1 MGRPASKVAR
11 VQVTGPLAPFAP
23 KVKAKLR
30 ESGYT
35 PLTAV
40 NVMRLM
46 AHLSRWLAANALGV
60 ADLTGEQVDRHV
72 AERRAAGRTSA
83 RSPRSLAPI
92 LAVLAEA
99 GAVGPASVVVSA
111 ASGQEAL
118 LAGFERRLLCE
129 RALAASTAAAYVT
142 RARAHCVPRG
152 SKPRDAALARRVA
165 RRGSPAP

>member
-46 AHLSRWLAANALGV
+46 AHLSRWLDANALGV
-60 ADLTGEQVDRHV
+60 AGLTGEQVDWYV
-72 AERRAAGRTSA
+72 AERRAAGRTSSL
-83 RSPRSLAPI
+83 SPRSMAPI
-92 LAVLAEA
+92 LAVLAGA
-99 GAVGPASVVVSA
+99 GAVGPARVVVPA
-111 ASGQEAL
+111 ASGTRRCW
-118 LAGFERRLLCE
+118 LAWSVICYASGRWQPRR
-129 RALAASTAAAYVT
+129 
-142 RARAHCVPRG
+142 
-152 SKPRDAALARRVA
+152 
-165 RRGSPAP
+165 

>member
-11 VQVTGPLAPFAP
+11 VRVTGPLAPFAP

-46 AHLSRWLAANALGV
+46 AHLSRWLDANALGV
-60 ADLTGEQVDRHV
+60 AGLTGEQVDRYV
-72 AERRAAGRTSA
+72 AERRAAARTSA
-83 RSPRSLAPI
+83 LSPRSLAPI

-99 GAVGPASVVVSA
+99 GAVGRASVVVPA
-111 ASGQEAL
+111 ASGQEAG
-118 LAGFERRLLCE
+118 LAGLRRPLPFEPA
-129 RALAASTAAAYVT
+129 RAGATAAAEVDAG
-142 RARAHCVPRG
+142 RRLPRWATASG
-152 SKPRDAALARRVA
+152 GRGRPR
-165 RRGSPAP
+165 

>member
-11 VQVTGPLAPFAP
+11 VQVTGPLAQFAP
-23 KVKAKLR
+23 KVKATLR

-46 AHLSRWLAANALGV
+46 AHLSRWLDANALGV
-60 ADLTGEQVDRHV
+60 AGLTSEQVDRYV

-83 RSPRSLAPI
+83 LSPRSLAPI

-99 GAVGPASVVVSA
+99 GAGGPARGSVAA
-111 ASGQEAL
+111 ASRAGAL
-118 LAGFERRLLCE
+118 PWWLAARLLC
-129 RALAASTAAAYVT
+129 RS
-142 RARAHCVPRG
+142 
-152 SKPRDAALARRVA
+152 
-165 RRGSPAP
+165 